1 MRRKGNLIAQT
12 QAELDDVVCDKN
24 RSSDFNIPSSVDY
37 VNLEG
42 SSISLSMMWGVSVSG
57 LPIFNTLSKFGTDI
71 FDPVQF
77 EECKDA

>member
-24 RSSDFNIPSSVDY
+24 QSSDFYIPSSVDY

-42 SSISLSMMWGVSVSG
+42 SSISLPMMWGVSVSG

-77 EECKDA
+77 EECQDA